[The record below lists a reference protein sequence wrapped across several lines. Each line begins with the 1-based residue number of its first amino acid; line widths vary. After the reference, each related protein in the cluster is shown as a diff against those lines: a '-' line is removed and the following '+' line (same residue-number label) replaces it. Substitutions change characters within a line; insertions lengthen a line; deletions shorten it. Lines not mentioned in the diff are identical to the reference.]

1 MKYEYT
7 IKNDKFNRKKIFY
20 IVIIMV
26 VFAIIIGGLFWFIN
40 KDNIYDKYNVYDK
53 KNKDIGTIEH
63 YKDETE
69 NMYISLYYPKTESED
84 FNKIINQYYKN
95 YIKEQKV
102 SEKSKDILYMD
113 YSIDEV
119 YDQFIN
125 LNLKIEKFNEDEK
138 LILSTNKLFSYDLKN
153 NTLLTVDDCLRN
165 LYKTSLAGINGIDK
179 INHDNSNIRIEK
191 SKLII
196 YTDEN
201 LKEKVEINYAENK
214 DLIKLA
220 NKNIPSNAPIDV
232 AKPTPQPKIDPNKKI
247 VAITLD
253 DGPHKT
259 NTLRTI
265 ELFEKYNG
273 RATFLMLGKN
283 VKLYPDIVKTVYEHG
298 FEIGSHSWDHPDL
311 RKLDVDGVNKQIV
324 DTQNEIFSITGF
336 EPKII
341 RPPYGA
347 TNDISKEVIAD
358 NGLKIALWNL
368 DTEDW
373 KLKDANKI
381 KDAIVDNAFNGA
393 VILIHDIHTFTIDGL
408 EMALE
413 ELDKRGY
420 QFVTLD
426 TLSQYFELKNVLR

>member
-125 LNLKIEKFNEDEK
+125 LNLKIEKFNENEK
-138 LILSTNKLFSYDLKN
+138 LVLSTNKLFSYDLKN

-220 NKNIPSNAPIDV
+220 NKNIPSNAPVDV

>member
-40 KDNIYDKYNVYDK
+40 KDNIYDKYNVYDE

-125 LNLKIEKFNEDEK
+125 LNLKIEKFNENEK

-220 NKNIPSNAPIDV
+220 NKNIPSNAPVDV